1 MLVGGDGC
9 YVLGKFDGQQFM
21 PETEKLLVEYGNAL
35 YATQTWKR
43 TTEADVVYQIAWMR
57 YPLDR
62 ALTWNGQM
70 SFPVKLTLRSFPE
83 GIRLCREP

>member
-1 MLVGGDGC
+1 
-9 YVLGKFDGQQFM
+9 M